1 MEEREGGKE
10 KRVERRKIC
19 GEEERGGVKAV
30 NSRKERH
37 RNKREGEIGERRGE
51 GDERGIDS
59 R

>member
-1 MEEREGGKE
+1 MEEREGWKE
-10 KRVERRKIC
+10 KRGERRKISR
-19 GEEERGGVKAV
+19 EEERGGVKAV

-51 GDERGIDS
+51 GEERG